1 MHALCLG
8 TSPYTC
14 SPDPL
19 RPATTPQCVPAHR
32 LVERTAVTTAAE
44 VRKQHAQRLRDNK
57 HVRYMWVPHTEA
69 VVVVTCNELPE
80 VSMGRCAGVGVWV

>member
-1 MHALCLG
+1 M
-8 TSPYTC
+8 
-14 SPDPL
+14 
-19 RPATTPQCVPAHR
+19 
-32 LVERTAVTTAAE
+32 TTAAE